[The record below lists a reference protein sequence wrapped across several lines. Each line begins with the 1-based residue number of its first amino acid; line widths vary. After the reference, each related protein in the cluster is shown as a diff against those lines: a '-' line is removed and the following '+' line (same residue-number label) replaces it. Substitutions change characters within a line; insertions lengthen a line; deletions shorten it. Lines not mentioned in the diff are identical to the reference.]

1 MCRDI
6 SLHIGF
12 KVVGLSEEIKAVIE
26 QARRKERGYG
36 RPAHLPAVEMFRF
49 QGAEKSAGL
58 L

>member
-1 MCRDI
+1 MH
-6 SLHIGF
+6 LGF

-36 RPAHLPAVEMFRF
+36 CPAHLSAVEMFRF